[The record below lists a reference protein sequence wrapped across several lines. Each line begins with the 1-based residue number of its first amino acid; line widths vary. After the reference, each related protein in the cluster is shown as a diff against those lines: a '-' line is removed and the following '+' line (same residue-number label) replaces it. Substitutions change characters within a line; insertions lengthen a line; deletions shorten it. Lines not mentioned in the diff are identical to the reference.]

1 MDANTGKLYESE
13 KAALEDGVAP
23 GDLLKVEGPGTA
35 IRKASG
41 RLRMVARLKNQQR
54 VRRRRTQRLS
64 RRANR

>member
-1 MDANTGKLYESE
+1 MDANSGKLYESE

-23 GDLLKVEGPGTA
+23 DDLLMVEGSDKA

-41 RLRMVARLKNQQR
+41 RLRMVAKLKNQQR